1 MATAKSDEE
10 AFEAL
15 FTAEYARVVGIA
27 NRVLADPH
35 EAEDVAQDVFIDF
48 HRLHSATAQY
58 APAWL
63 HRAAAHASLNRL
75 RGARR
80 RQKREVAQALEE
92 GERTLDPQKQLE
104 VVEDRR
110 RVREALGRMAPKPAA
125 ALAMRASG
133 LSYAEVAQALG
144 VGTGQVGTLLR
155 RAEGTLRRMVDDP
168 DAGSGADAAHLE
180 SCLECGDRFKAFAD
194 DARSIAS
201 LLAVPDARVDVGRAF
216 ERVMSD
222 RKSQPALVR

>member
-1 MATAKSDEE
+1 MGTNLDARRMSTARSDEA
-10 AFEAL
+10 AFESL
-15 FTAEYARVVGIA
+15 FKAEYARVVGIA

-35 EAEDVAQDVFIDF
+35 EAEDVAQDVFVDF

-92 GERTLDPQKQLE
+92 GERILDPQKQLE
-104 VVEDRR
+104 VSEDRR
-110 RVREALGRMAPKPAA
+110 HVREALARMAPKPAA

-133 LSYAEVAQALG
+133 LSYTEVAQALG

-155 RAEGTLRRMVDDP
+155 RAEATLRKEVTR
-168 DAGSGADAAHLE
+168 GTSN
-180 SCLECGDRFKAFAD
+180 
-194 DARSIAS
+194 
-201 LLAVPDARVDVGRAF
+201 
-216 ERVMSD
+216 
-222 RKSQPALVR
+222 

>member
-1 MATAKSDEE
+1 MTAVPKGLSDEE

-35 EAEDVAQDVFIDF
+35 EAEDVAQEIFIDF
-48 HRLHSATAQY
+48 HRLHSATAEY

-80 RQKREVAQALEE
+80 RQKREFAQALEAE
-92 GERTLDPQKQLE
+92 DKTLDPQKQAE
-104 VVEDRR
+104 VAEDRR
-110 RVREALGRMAPKPAA
+110 RLRDALGRLAPKPAA
-125 ALAMRASG
+125 VLVLRASG

-144 VGTGQVGTLLR
+144 IGIGQIGTLLR
-155 RAEGTLRRMVDDP
+155 RAEATLRREVSR
-168 DAGSGADAAHLE
+168 GTSN
-180 SCLECGDRFKAFAD
+180 
-194 DARSIAS
+194 
-201 LLAVPDARVDVGRAF
+201 
-216 ERVMSD
+216 
-222 RKSQPALVR
+222 

>member
-1 MATAKSDEE
+1 MGTNLDARRMTTARSDEA
-10 AFEAL
+10 AFESL
-15 FTAEYARVVGIA
+15 FKAEYARVVGIA

-35 EAEDVAQDVFIDF
+35 EAEDVAQDVFVDF

-104 VVEDRR
+104 VSEDRR
-110 RVREALGRMAPKPAA
+110 HVREALARMAPKPAA

-133 LSYAEVAQALG
+133 LSYTEVAQALG

-155 RAEGTLRRMVDDP
+155 RAEATLRKEVTR
-168 DAGSGADAAHLE
+168 GTSN
-180 SCLECGDRFKAFAD
+180 
-194 DARSIAS
+194 
-201 LLAVPDARVDVGRAF
+201 
-216 ERVMSD
+216 
-222 RKSQPALVR
+222 

>member
-1 MATAKSDEE
+1 MATNLEAHRMSAARSENQ

-15 FTAEYARVVGIA
+15 FTSEYGRVVAIA

-35 EAEDVAQDVFIDF
+35 EAEDVAQEVFVDF

-92 GERTLDPQKQLE
+92 GDRTMDPQMHLE
-104 VVEDRR
+104 VSEDRR
-110 RVREALGRMAPKPAA
+110 LVRAALGRLAPKPAA

-144 VGTGQVGTLLR
+144 VGIGQVGTLLR
-155 RAEGTLRRMVDDP
+155 RAE
-168 DAGSGADAAHLE
+168 
-180 SCLECGDRFKAFAD
+180 
-194 DARSIAS
+194 AS
-201 LLAVPDARVDVGRAF
+201 LRQEVTRGT
-216 ERVMSD
+216 SN
-222 RKSQPALVR
+222 

>member
-1 MATAKSDEE
+1 MSTARSDEA
-10 AFEAL
+10 AFESL
-15 FTAEYARVVGIA
+15 FKAEYARVVGIA

-35 EAEDVAQDVFIDF
+35 EAEDVAQDVFVDF

-92 GERTLDPQKQLE
+92 GERILDPQKQLE
-104 VVEDRR
+104 VSEDRR
-110 RVREALGRMAPKPAA
+110 HVREALARMAPKPAA

-133 LSYAEVAQALG
+133 LSYTEVAQALG

-155 RAEGTLRRMVDDP
+155 RAEATLRKEVTR
-168 DAGSGADAAHLE
+168 GTSN
-180 SCLECGDRFKAFAD
+180 
-194 DARSIAS
+194 
-201 LLAVPDARVDVGRAF
+201 
-216 ERVMSD
+216 
-222 RKSQPALVR
+222 

>member
-1 MATAKSDEE
+1 MATAKSDDE

-48 HRLHSATAQY
+48 HRLHSAAALY

-80 RQKREVAQALEE
+80 RQKREVAQAAEE
-92 GERTLDPQKQLE
+92 GDRMLDPQKQLE
-104 VVEDRR
+104 VNEDRR
-110 RVREALGRMAPKPAA
+110 QVRQALGRLAPKPAA

-144 VGTGQVGTLLR
+144 VGIGQVGTLLR
-155 RAEGTLRRMVDDP
+155 RAEAALRKEVTRGT
-168 DAGSGADAAHLE
+168 SN
-180 SCLECGDRFKAFAD
+180 
-194 DARSIAS
+194 
-201 LLAVPDARVDVGRAF
+201 
-216 ERVMSD
+216 
-222 RKSQPALVR
+222 

>member
-1 MATAKSDEE
+1 MSTARSDEA
-10 AFEAL
+10 AFESL
-15 FTAEYARVVGIA
+15 FKAEYARVVGIA

-35 EAEDVAQDVFIDF
+35 EAEDVAQDVFVDF

-92 GERTLDPQKQLE
+92 GERILDPQKQLE
-104 VVEDRR
+104 VSEDRR
-110 RVREALGRMAPKPAA
+110 HVREALARMAPKPAA

-133 LSYAEVAQALG
+133 LSYTETRRTGSSIGG
-144 VGTGQVGTLLR
+144 VIV
-155 RAEGTLRRMVDDP
+155 
-168 DAGSGADAAHLE
+168 
-180 SCLECGDRFKAFAD
+180 
-194 DARSIAS
+194 
-201 LLAVPDARVDVGRAF
+201 LLAL
-216 ERVMSD
+216 
-222 RKSQPALVR
+222 ALALFVAIFL